1 MTAALKPKRALL
13 IANPNSRSGGSIAA
27 AIEWLEANGIELLQ
41 ASSCSAADL
50 PHTILHRR
58 HEVDSVIIAGG
69 DGTLNAAAG
78 ALVKTGLPL
87 GILPTGTAN
96 DLARTLAISGDLPQA
111 ASVIAAGRRGRID
124 LGDVNGHPFFNVAS
138 IGFSAELARELTAE
152 AKRKWGVLGYA
163 LTALRLLV
171 NMRPFRAAL
180 EHDGTLERTRTVQI
194 SVGNGRHY
202 GGGMTVD

>member
-58 HEVDSVIIAGG
+58 PEIDSVIIAGG

-78 ALVKTGLPL
+78 ALVETGLPL

-96 DLARTLAISGDLPQA
+96 DLARTLAIPGDLPQA

-138 IGFSAELARELTAE
+138 IGLSAELARQLTRE
-152 AKRKWGVLGYA
+152 FMPL
-163 LTALRLLV
+163 
-171 NMRPFRAAL
+171 RPFRLCARLNAGPA
-180 EHDGTLERTRTVQI
+180 EGA
-194 SVGNGRHY
+194 SVPR
-202 GGGMTVD
+202 